1 MSISSAAFFTPAKAA
16 STTASGEP
24 TNVTT
29 VRLVASPGSTS
40 STLTPP
46 EVSMADT
53 IRSITALSR
62 PSLKLGTHSTIRFSI
77 CCAVILILLF
87 KDKKNPDKTEKFVR
101 KKGGSHAEMTPSGNY
116 RTKASVRSRRR
127 KPPKEGAAGES
138 RPATKKPAARGDGQD
153 CSRKKES
160 DRVPA
165 PYAVGGSAAGERSAA
180 DGQHHAARDPR
191 AGQADAARSQ

>member
-1 MSISSAAFFTPAKAA
+1 MRGCAPLCLRMSISSAAFFTPAKAA

-53 IRSITALSR
+53 IRPITALSR

-116 RTKASVRSRRR
+116 CTKAGGCRRQR
-127 KPPKEGAAGES
+127 KPPKEGAVGDKKARRTRRRAGLQPE
-138 RPATKKPAARGDGQD
+138 K
-153 CSRKKES
+153 
-160 DRVPA
+160 
-165 PYAVGGSAAGERSAA
+165 GERPGSRALCGGRERGRRGVSGRWSA
-180 DGQHHAARDPR
+180 PR
-191 AGQADAARSQ
+191 RP

>member
-1 MSISSAAFFTPAKAA
+1 MRGCAPLCLRMSISSAAFFTPAKAA

-116 RTKASVRSRRR
+116 RTKAGVRSRRG
-127 KPPKEGAAGES
+127 KPPGD
-138 RPATKKPAARGDGQD
+138 KKAR
-153 CSRKKES
+153 RT
-160 DRVPA
+160 R
-165 PYAVGGSAAGERSAA
+165 R
-180 DGQHHAARDPR
+180 R
-191 AGQADAARSQ
+191 AGLQPEKEQRPGSRALCGGRERGRRGVSGRWSAPRRP